1 MAPRDSEGDVATRRR
16 RSRNTWWEGVVKVRG
31 KRGSEAGIAMVNR

>member
-1 MAPRDSEGDVATRRR
+1 MSPRDSEGDVATRRR
-16 RSRNTWWEGVVKVRG
+16 RSRNTWWEGVKVRG